1 MPQTITKGIKELL
14 AEANAKVAALPVG
27 EAKQKYQD
35 DAYVFVDLRDIRELQ
50 RSGMIPGA
58 FSCPRGMLEFW
69 IDPDSPYHK
78 PVFNQDKT
86 YVFYC
91 ASAWRSALSAR
102 TAMEMGLKPVLHLEG
117 GFGAWV
123 KHGGRLPRARAE
135 PALSRSC
142 ALTAARAGGLRTK
155 REHAKLGACRL
166 TCSAAA
172 PAPFARPCR

>member
-1 MPQTITKGIKELL
+1 MPQNITKGIKALM
-14 AEANAKVAALPVG
+14 AEANSLVETMPV
-27 EAKQKYQD
+27 EDAKQKVLD
-35 DAYVFVDLRDIRELQ
+35 ENYVFIDLRDIRELQ

-102 TAMEMGLKPVLHLEG
+102 AAMEMGLKPVVHLEG
-117 GFGAWV
+117 GFTEWT
-123 KHGGRLPRARAE
+123 KQGGPVVPRE
-135 PALSRSC
+135 
-142 ALTAARAGGLRTK
+142 G
-155 REHAKLGACRL
+155 
-166 TCSAAA
+166 
-172 PAPFARPCR
+172 

>member
-1 MPQTITKGIKELL
+1 MPQNITKGVKALL
-14 AEANAKVAALPVG
+14 AEASSLVETMAVE
-27 EAKQKYQD
+27 EAKQKVLD
-35 DAYVFVDLRDIRELQ
+35 ENYVFIDLRDIRELQ

-102 TAMEMGLKPVLHLEG
+102 AAMEMGLKPVVHLEG
-117 GFGAWV
+117 GFTEWA
-123 KHGGRLPRARAE
+123 KQGGPVVPRE
-135 PALSRSC
+135 
-142 ALTAARAGGLRTK
+142 G
-155 REHAKLGACRL
+155 
-166 TCSAAA
+166 
-172 PAPFARPCR
+172 